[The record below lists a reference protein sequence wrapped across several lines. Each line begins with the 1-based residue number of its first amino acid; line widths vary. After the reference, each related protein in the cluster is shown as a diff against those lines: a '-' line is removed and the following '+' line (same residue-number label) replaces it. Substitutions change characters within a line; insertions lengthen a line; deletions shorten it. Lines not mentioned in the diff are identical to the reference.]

1 MGKLSQPLTAV
12 LTATCNDCSETSH
25 ERTLHAVNSK
35 RTTLE
40 ENPIIY
46 GRNRHE
52 YINILLIENTDVLI
66 YVCSNS
72 VQSTSPRPVQ
82 LEHPMFSATF
92 AGGEH
97 ECRLPA
103 TCCKP
108 CSARV
113 CQSLGCQQELRMHHS
128 G

>member
-1 MGKLSQPLTAV
+1 MGVSTVWLAQTPLRLPRRIHVCGAITAILSWNL
-12 LTATCNDCSETSH
+12 
-25 ERTLHAVNSK
+25 
-35 RTTLE
+35 
-40 ENPIIY
+40 
-46 GRNRHE
+46 
-52 YINILLIENTDVLI
+52 
-66 YVCSNS
+66 
-72 VQSTSPRPVQ
+72 Q